1 MKREEV
7 VTERELSKYLKVSVP
22 CLKYWRS
29 VGYGPIFSKTKRGI
43 VVYEIAHITNWLSSC
58 LVDPRKKQS
67 KEEDFLIVDGA
78 YEIYVSGKK

>member
-43 VVYEIAHITNWLSSC
+43 VIYEIAHILHWLSSC
-58 LVDPRKKQS
+58 LVDPRKENE
-67 KEEDFLIVDGA
+67 EEDLLIVDGA